1 MTTAALGNYQNKTE
15 DLQQQFF
22 PLTLTLTLFNE
33 ADNPILNLETSM
45 FSVVSEHDL

>member
-15 DLQQQFF
+15 DLQQQFS
-22 PLTLTLTLFNE
+22 TLTLTLFNG

-45 FSVVSEHDL
+45 YSVVSEHDL

>member
-22 PLTLTLTLFNE
+22 PLTLTLFNE
-33 ADNPILNLETSM
+33 DDNPILNLETSM
-45 FSVVSEHDL
+45 YSVVSEHDL

>member
-15 DLQQQFF
+15 DLQQQFS
-22 PLTLTLTLFNE
+22 TLTLFNG

-45 FSVVSEHDL
+45 YSVVSEHDL

>member
-22 PLTLTLTLFNE
+22 PLTLFNE

-45 FSVVSEHDL
+45 YSVVSEHDL